1 MEWKKTCAEIETLLY
16 NQRKCNPKN
25 LVHKNTY
32 LMIKLYQRIND
43 EPSKEG
49 FLAYLRSKISDGEF
63 EGLEYFLLEFLIKVH
78 RIDQILTHWTE
89 FDDNVALSKLAFLV
103 RSELDYFS
111 LQDLDKIRDRIRN
124 DLDRVDSSSSTTNTK
139 KSIYDLIMAIKHDS
153 LCQQLIER
161 ENPEINFDVE
171 RVQQEIDY
179 FGFPKPLSVLLSE
192 IESLYEK
199 AATEKEYSDVAEK
212 VRKLLDQLLIQ
223 VSDEVSHLQDIPI
236 TKGHD
241 PRPFAR
247 RNFLHEKGLIS
258 KEEKKLLDSIYF
270 FASAEGTHSLKSS
283 AERTRICKNIV
294 IEVILYLLRR
304 LHEFEEEVSASV

>member
-1 MEWKKTCAEIETLLY
+1 
-16 NQRKCNPKN
+16 
-25 LVHKNTY
+25 
-32 LMIKLYQRIND
+32 MIKLYQRINN
-43 EPSKEG
+43 EPSKEE
-49 FLAYLRSKISDGEF
+49 FLDYIKSKIFDGEF
-63 EGLEYFLLEFLIKVH
+63 EGLEYFLLEFLIRIR
-78 RIDQILTHWTE
+78 RIDQILVHWEE
-89 FDDNVALSKLAFLV
+89 FDDNVALRKLAFLV

-111 LQDLDKIRDRIRN
+111 PQDLEKIREKARN
-124 DLDRVDSSSSTTNTK
+124 DLDGINSLSSTANTK
-139 KSIYDLIMAIKHDS
+139 RLIYNLIMAIKHDS

-179 FGFPKPLSVLLSE
+179 FGFTKALSVLLSE

-212 VRKLLDQLLIQ
+212 VRKLLDQLLVK

-236 TKGHD
+236 TKGHN
-241 PRPFAR
+241 PSPFAR

-258 KEEKKLLDSIYF
+258 KEEKNILDSIYY

-283 AERTRICKNIV
+283 PERTRICKNIV
-294 IEVILYLLRR
+294 IEIILYLLRR
-304 LHEFEEEVSASV
+304 LHEFEAEVSASV